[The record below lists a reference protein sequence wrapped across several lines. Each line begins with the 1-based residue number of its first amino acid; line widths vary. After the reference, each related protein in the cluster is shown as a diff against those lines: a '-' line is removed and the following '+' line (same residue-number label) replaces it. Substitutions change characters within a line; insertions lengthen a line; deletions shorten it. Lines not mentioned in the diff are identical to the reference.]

1 MHLRAAAETVVAAVR
16 AARATHIST
25 TITTSGQLCGQ
36 RTAVRRGVNA
46 IFVQHRSRGVVLLRN
61 GHVFRHTILLQKLVA
76 LVVAT
81 HTHFLDLKCAE
92 LGYV

>member
-16 AARATHIST
+16 ASRATHIST
-25 TITTSGQLCGQ
+25 AITTPGQLCGQ

-61 GHVFRHTILLQKLVA
+61 RHVFRHAVLLQKLVA
-76 LVVAT
+76 LIVAT
-81 HTHFLDLKCAE
+81 HTHFLDLKVCRI
-92 LGYV
+92 GYM